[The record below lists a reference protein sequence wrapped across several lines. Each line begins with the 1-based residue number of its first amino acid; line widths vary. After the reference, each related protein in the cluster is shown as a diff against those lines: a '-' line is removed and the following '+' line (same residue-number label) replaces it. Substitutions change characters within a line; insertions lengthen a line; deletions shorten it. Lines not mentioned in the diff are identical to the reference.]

1 MTRVICLTGGIASGK
16 STAARFLKEQ
26 GAHVIDAD
34 LLGHRSYEPG
44 SPAHAKVAEAFGS
57 EVVASDGRIDR
68 KTLGAKVFGK
78 PDELKK
84 LTDIVWPAIR
94 TLAAEEIAR
103 VRAQR
108 SAPLIVLEAAIL
120 FEAGW
125 QDLGD
130 EVWVCIVDRE
140 VAIARAMARDAA
152 ERAGIERRLDAQL
165 SNAERIARADVVV
178 DNNGT
183 PEQMLARL
191 RRHWERV
198 HSTPALRMPH
208 VGPEVELDG
217 LALLHPTAQLHGKVR
232 VGPGASIWPYVV
244 MRSEMHHISIGA
256 RTNLQDFVMVH
267 VGNDT
272 PTIVGEDCS
281 ITHRVTLHGCE
292 IGDRCLIG
300 INATIMDGAKIG
312 SNSIVAGHAIV
323 MQNQTF
329 PENSVIAGVPA
340 KLIATRDSGTANLLN
355 ARFYEAIA
363 RGLARGEERLSE
375 EEARRIAQGVQGA
388 HPQ

>member
-1 MTRVICLTGGIASGK
+1 MTRVICLTGGLASGK
-16 STAARFLKEQ
+16 STAARYLKDL

-34 LLGHRSYEPG
+34 LLGHRTYEPG
-44 SPAHAKVAEAFGS
+44 SSAHAQVLTAFGEDVRS
-57 EVVASDGRIDR
+57 ADGRIDR
-68 KTLGAKVFGK
+68 KVLGAKVFGR
-78 PDELKK
+78 PAELKR

-94 TLAAEEIAR
+94 ALAAQEIADARARR
-103 VRAQR
+103 V
-108 SAPLIVLEAAIL
+108 APLIVLEAAVL

-130 EVWVCIVDRE
+130 EVWVNVVDRE
-140 VAIARAMARDAA
+140 VAVLRAMARDGADRAA
-152 ERAGIERRLDAQL
+152 IERRLDAQL
-165 SNAERIARADVVV
+165 SNAERLARADVVI
-178 DNNGT
+178 DNNGS
-183 PEQMLARL
+183 EEHMLARL

-198 HSTPALRMPH
+198 RAQPPMRLPH
-208 VGPEVELDG
+208 VGPEVELDR
-217 LALLHPTAQLHGKVR
+217 LALLHPTAQLHGKVH

-244 MRSEMHHISIGA
+244 MRSEMHHIRIGA

-300 INATIMDGAKIG
+300 INATIMDGATIG
-312 SNSIVAGHAIV
+312 ANSIVAGHTIV
-323 MQNQTF
+323 MQNQVF
-329 PENSVIAGVPA
+329 PENSIIAGVPA
-340 KLIATRDSGTANLLN
+340 KLIATRDSGEANVRN

-363 RGLARGEERLSE
+363 RNLLLGEERLSS
-375 EEARRIAQGVQGA
+375 EEARRIMQQPAT
-388 HPQ
+388 

>member
-16 STAARFLKEQ
+16 STAARFLQEQ

-34 LLGHRSYEPG
+34 QLGHRSYEPG
-44 SPAHAKVAEAFGS
+44 APAHAKVVEAFGS
-57 EVVASDGRIDR
+57 EILGADGRVDR
-68 KTLGAKVFGK
+68 KALGAKVFGR
-78 PDELKK
+78 PAELAK
-84 LTDIVWPAIR
+84 LTGIVWPAIR
-94 TLAAEEIAR
+94 ALAAEEVSR

-108 SAPLIVLEAAIL
+108 SAPLIVLEAAVL
-120 FEAGW
+120 LEAGW
-125 QDLGD
+125 QNIGD
-130 EVWVCIVDRE
+130 EVWVCVVEPE
-140 VAIARAMARDAA
+140 VAIARAMQRDGAD
-152 ERAGIERRLDAQL
+152 RAGIERRLEAQA
-165 SNAERIARADVVV
+165 SNAERMVRADVVI

-183 PEQMLARL
+183 PEQLLARL

-198 HSTPALRMPH
+198 RATPVLQMPH
-208 VGPEVELDG
+208 VGPEVQLEG

-256 RTNLQDFVMVH
+256 RTNLQDFVMIH
-267 VGNDT
+267 VGNQT
-272 PTIVGEDCS
+272 PTVVGEDCS

-323 MQNQTF
+323 MQNQVF

-340 KLIATRDSGTANLLN
+340 KLVATRDSGAANLLN
-355 ARFYEAIA
+355 ARFYEAFA

-375 EEARRIAQGVQGA
+375 EEMRRVLQGGQ
-388 HPQ
+388 

>member
-1 MTRVICLTGGIASGK
+1 MTRVICLTGGLASGK
-16 STAARFLKEQ
+16 STAARHLKDL

-34 LLGHRSYEPG
+34 VLGHRTYEPG
-44 SPAHAKVAEAFGS
+44 SSAHAQVVAAFGEDIRS
-57 EVVASDGRIDR
+57 TDGRIDR
-68 KTLGAKVFGK
+68 KVLGAKVFGR
-78 PDELKK
+78 PAELKR

-94 TLAAEEIAR
+94 ALAAKEIAE
-103 VRAQR
+103 VRAAHA
-108 SAPLIVLEAAIL
+108 APLIVLEAAVL
-120 FEAGW
+120 LEAGW

-130 EVWVCIVDRE
+130 EVWANIVDRE
-140 VAIARAMARDAA
+140 VAIQRAMARDGAD
-152 ERAGIERRLDAQL
+152 RASIERRLDAQL
-165 SNAERIARADVVV
+165 SNAERLAQADVVI
-178 DNNGT
+178 DNNGS
-183 PEQMLARL
+183 EAQMLARL

-198 HSTPALRMPH
+198 RAQPPMRLPH

-244 MRSEMHHISIGA
+244 MRSEMHHIRIGA

-292 IGDRCLIG
+292 IGDRCLVG
-300 INATIMDGAKIG
+300 INATIMDGARIG
-312 SNSIVAGHAIV
+312 ANSIVAGHTIV
-323 MQNQTF
+323 MQKQVF
-329 PENSVIAGVPA
+329 PENSIIAGVPA
-340 KLIATRDSGTANLLN
+340 KLIATRDSAEANLRN

-363 RGLARGEERLSE
+363 RNLVLGEERLSA
-375 EEARRIAQGVQGA
+375 EEARRIMPQSGA
-388 HPQ
+388 